1 MNKFYDRLTLILVCS
16 IFSGAHLFAQHT
28 FSIVAVD
35 PATGEVGSAGAS
47 CVDNAANFG
56 GVILISGIIPGR
68 GAINGQ
74 ATVCIPHVNL
84 NNGISQMLFGSS
96 PDEVLDYLYNNDACQ
111 FGTNESRQYGIAD
124 FDVDGEPRSAAFTGN
139 QALTYAGHRV
149 GDTYA
154 IQGNILL
161 GPEILDS
168 MEARF
173 LNTPGPLA
181 YKLMAAMQGANVP
194 GADSRCLDE
203 GTSSKSAFLRVA
215 RPDDSMNDL
224 YLNINVI
231 QTPDGTEP
239 IDTLQARFDVWSDTV
254 AVSTSQVAAAPAVA
268 RLYPNP
274 TSGQF
279 NLDWLAPTEA
289 TLEANIYDLNGKLFQ
304 KQVVNFGVNAFDI
317 SSVPASGL
325 FLLEVKTGSGK
336 VVFMDKI
343 LVENR

>member
-1 MNKFYDRLTLILVCS
+1 MLFNGQL
-16 IFSGAHLFAQHT
+16 FSQHT

-84 NNGISQMLFGSS
+84 NNGISQMQFGAS
-96 PDEVLDYLYNNDACQ
+96 PDEILDFLFNNDACQ
-111 FGTNESRQYGIAD
+111 FGSNEARQYGIVDYDA
-124 FDVDGEPRSAAFTGN
+124 DGEPRSAAFTGIE
-139 QALTYAGHRV
+139 ALNYAGHRV

-161 GPEILDS
+161 GAEILDS

-173 LNTPGPLA
+173 LNTQGSLA
-181 YKLMAAMQGANVP
+181 KKLMAAMQGANVP

-215 RPDDSMNDL
+215 MPDDNSNDL
-224 YLNINVI
+224 FLNINVI

-239 IDTLQARFDVWSDTV
+239 IDTLQARFDIWCDTV
-254 AVSTSQVAAAPAVA
+254 AVSSSQVFTDPFIAK
-268 RLYPNP
+268 LYPNP
-274 TSGQF
+274 TSGLF
-279 NLDWLAPTEA
+279 NLEWLNPIEEK
-289 TLEANIYDLNGKLFQ
+289 LEANIYDLHGRVVQ
-304 KQVVNFGVNAFDI
+304 KMDVVHGINKFDI
-317 SSVPASGL
+317 TSVTTAGL
-325 FLLEVKTGSGK
+325 FLLEVKNESGDL
-336 VVFMDKI
+336 VFVDKI
-343 LVENR
+343 LIKKR